1 MSPLCPAGGLDLRR
15 AVVSAER
22 QEASLR
28 VGLRLGDL
36 PAVADHAVAPREVLL
51 VLRLDLVGRQV
62 VLRGLHLLQRLH
74 DVALR
79 GAGLEALDVGGVVGG
94 RVGLVRIGHA
104 EERQALVLQARA
116 ERAERG
122 EELGDRVLLR
132 EGDGVAR
139 CRRRRGS
146 GGRTCRVLAH
156 LRGALPSARGRRAR
170 RWRSHLVAGL
180 AQRVAVGQ
188 LDVDLARFDD
198 VVARGLAVA
207 AARSQGERD
216 HRKAR
221 RDDGAQ
227 ANPPTPRHEGKVPKA
242 CRRS

>member
-1 MSPLCPAGGLDLRR
+1 MSPLLPCRGLDLRS

-22 QEASLR
+22 QEAALR

-36 PAVADHAVAPREVLL
+36 PAVIDHAVAPREVLL

-79 GAGLEALDVGGVVGG
+79 GAGLESLDVRGVVRG

-104 EERQALVLQARA
+104 EERQTLVLQARP

-132 EGDGVAR
+132 ERDRVAR

-146 GGRTCRVLAH
+146 RRRT
-156 LRGALPSARGRRAR
+156 
-170 RWRSHLVAGL
+170 
-180 AQRVAVGQ
+180 
-188 LDVDLARFDD
+188 
-198 VVARGLAVA
+198 
-207 AARSQGERD
+207 
-216 HRKAR
+216 
-221 RDDGAQ
+221 
-227 ANPPTPRHEGKVPKA
+227 
-242 CRRS
+242 